1 MHALCFILFNL
12 LNYANGKYR
21 WDLLRV
27 RPWYILFIYTKV
39 WVFVWPTGVG
49 GLAEEPYLEEEL
61 YEDQIADLSV
71 EQVEGSLQ

>member
-1 MHALCFILFNL
+1 MSHPIYFIKL
-12 LNYANGKYR
+12 LKWEVQVGIN
-21 WDLLRV
+21 LRV

-39 WVFVWPTGVG
+39 WVYVWPTGVG
-49 GLAEEPYLEEEL
+49 GLAEEPYFEEEL